1 MSKSRRVIFIDNTY
15 PFLFQRLTELGFSCE
30 AHYSTPREEIL
41 DQLSD
46 CFGLVLRSR
55 LRIDAEMLNQG
66 KNLAFVARSGVGL
79 EHIDLETAAQLGIQ
93 VLSSPEGSRDTVAEH
108 AIGMLLM
115 LMNNLG
121 LADRQIREGNW
132 VRAANRGIEIKG
144 KTIGIIGYGNMGS
157 AFAQKIR
164 GFGARLLA
172 YDKFKTN
179 YGEDLVQEVG
189 LEQIWA
195 EADIV
200 TLHIPYLPENHY
212 FVDDAFLQRF
222 KKPIYLV
229 NTARGTVL
237 NTADLVKNLQSGK
250 VLGAALDVFEYEE
263 QSFENLKPADLPE
276 PFQYLRRA
284 NNVVLTP
291 HLAGSSLEAN
301 EGHARVLAQKI
312 EKLFR

>member
-1 MSKSRRVIFIDNTY
+1 
-15 PFLFQRLTELGFSCE
+15 
-30 AHYSTPREEIL
+30 
-41 DQLSD
+41 
-46 CFGLVLRSR
+46 
-55 LRIDAEMLNQG
+55 
-66 KNLAFVARSGVGL
+66 
-79 EHIDLETAAQLGIQ
+79 
-93 VLSSPEGSRDTVAEH
+93 
-108 AIGMLLM
+108 MLLM

-157 AFAQKIR
+157 AFAQKIS
-164 GFGARLLA
+164 GFGARLIA

-179 YGEDLVQEVG
+179 SGDDLVQEVE

-212 FVDDAFLQRF
+212 FVDDAFLQKF
-222 KKPIYLV
+222 KKQIYLV

-312 EKLFR
+312 EKLFC

>member
-157 AFAQKIR
+157 AFAQKIS
-164 GFGARLLA
+164 GFGARLIA

-179 YGEDLVQEVG
+179 YGDDLVQEVE

-212 FVDDAFLQRF
+212 FVDDAFLQKF
-222 KKPIYLV
+222 KKQIYLV

-237 NTADLVKNLQSGK
+237 NTADLVKNLQTGK

-312 EKLFR
+312 EKLFC